1 MRYVILM
8 GDAGAGKSTLVEK
21 VTGMKGRSSASSTS
35 ATRASSLFRSVEAD
49 EKGSFI
55 ICDTPG
61 TNSATERFQ
70 HNLHVAH
77 ALNFQP
83 VNLILI
89 VVKADTRI
97 ETVLDRVGDYMG
109 RFLPEDLPEELLGL
123 CITHMDQVN
132 WKKGEVINHL
142 NKNFGIKSVI
152 TTSYETQGH
161 AIARRIGKEC
171 SKTPHKIHVDSEMF
185 LKLFKI
191 QNNNLKVLRETKRE
205 VARFEKM
212 KICFFNEL
220 RNIIDNEKGD
230 LIFEFQAWMRQE
242 ILDSQKRISDSN
254 NFTFCNDAN
263 MAIEAGHIANL
274 TNQLREILRYVRIA
288 AMDYHKNVETDFR
301 KCPYCG
307 LVWHLVEGCE
317 GNTTCGERPLDH
329 KWDGK
334 STVMATFE
342 FFWIKADEKLRIRR
356 TGEINRAQKLSRY
369 FSQLPSRQSSKQGCG
384 NTIAWKYMK
393 PVRVPQEFIPKKAIT
408 TDDVKLVPEQHT
420 ESWNRKFQKEIKGMS
435 KLSVEN

>member
-21 VTGMKGRSSASSTS
+21 VTGKKGRSSASSTS
-35 ATRASSLFRSVEAD
+35 ATRASALFKSVEAD

-70 HNLHVAH
+70 HNLHIAH

-132 WKKGEVINHL
+132 WTAGEVTKHL
-142 NKNFGIKSVI
+142 NNNFGIKSVI
-152 TTSYETQGH
+152 TASYETQGH
-161 AIARRIGKEC
+161 AIARRIGQRC
-171 SKTPHKIHVDSEMF
+171 SKTPHRIHVDSEMF

-212 KICFFNEL
+212 KICFFQEL
-220 RNIIDNEKGD
+220 PKITENEKGD
-230 LIFEFQAWMRQE
+230 LIFEFQAWMREE
-242 ILDSQKRISDSN
+242 IIESQKRISNSN

-307 LVWHLVEGCE
+307 LVWHLVEGCDE
-317 GNTTCGERPLDH
+317 DTTYGKRPLNH

-334 STVMATFE
+334 STLMAAFE
-342 FFWIKADEKLRIRR
+342 FVWVKADEKLRIRR
-356 TGEINRAQKLSRY
+356 TGEIDRAQKLSGY
-369 FSQLPSRQSSKQGCG
+369 FNQSPSRQSQQGCG
-384 NTIAWKYMK
+384 KTIAWKDMK
-393 PVRVPQEFIPKKAIT
+393 PVSVPQEFIPKKAIT
-408 TDDVKLVPEQHT
+408 TDDVRLVPEQHT
-420 ESWNRKFQKEIKGMS
+420 ESWDRKFQKEIKGMS

>member
-21 VTGMKGRSSASSTS
+21 VTGKKGRSSASSTS
-35 ATRASSLFRSVEAD
+35 ATKASALFRSVEAD
-49 EKGSFI
+49 GKGSFI

-70 HNLHVAH
+70 HNLHIAH
-77 ALNFQP
+77 ALNFQL

-132 WKKGEVINHL
+132 WKEGEVIKHL
-142 NKNFGIKSVI
+142 NNNFGIKSVI
-152 TTSYETQGH
+152 TTSNETQGH
-161 AIARRIGKEC
+161 ALACKIGKEC
-171 SKTPHKIHVDSEMF
+171 SKTPHRINVDSEMF

-191 QNNNLKVLRETKRE
+191 QNNNLKVLRETKQE

-212 KICFFNEL
+212 KNCFFEEL
-220 RNIIDNEKGD
+220 SNITESEKGD
-230 LIFEFQAWMRQE
+230 LIFEFQAWMREE
-242 ILDSQKRISDSN
+242 IIESQKKISNSN
-254 NFTFCNDAN
+254 NFTFRNDST

-274 TNQLREILRYVRIA
+274 ANQLREILRYVRIA

-317 GNTTCGERPLDH
+317 GNTRCGERPLDY

-334 STVMATFE
+334 SALMATFE
-342 FFWIKADEKLRIRR
+342 FFWVKADEILRIRR

-369 FSQLPSRQSSKQGCG
+369 FNQSPSRQSQQGCG
-384 NTIAWKYMK
+384 NTIAWKDMK
-393 PVRVPQEFIPKKAIT
+393 PVTVPQEFIPRKAIT
-408 TDDVKLVPEQHT
+408 TDDVKLIPEQHT
-420 ESWNRKFQKEIKGMS
+420 ESWDKKFQKEIKGMS
-435 KLSVEN
+435 KLSIEN

>member
-21 VTGMKGRSSASSTS
+21 VTGKKGRSSASSTS
-35 ATRASSLFRSVEAD
+35 ATKASALFRSVEAD
-49 EKGSFI
+49 GKGSFI

-70 HNLHVAH
+70 HNLHIAH
-77 ALNFQP
+77 ALNFQL

-132 WKKGEVINHL
+132 WKEGEVIKHL
-142 NKNFGIKSVI
+142 NNNFGIKSVI
-152 TTSYETQGH
+152 TTSNETQGH
-161 AIARRIGKEC
+161 ALACKIGKEC
-171 SKTPHKIHVDSEMF
+171 SKTPHRINVDSEMF

-191 QNNNLKVLRETKRE
+191 QNNNLKVLRETKQE

-212 KICFFNEL
+212 KNCFFEEL
-220 RNIIDNEKGD
+220 SNITESEKGD
-230 LIFEFQAWMRQE
+230 LIFEFQAWMREE
-242 ILDSQKRISDSN
+242 IIESQKRISNSN
-254 NFTFCNDAN
+254 NFTFRNDST

-274 TNQLREILRYVRIA
+274 ANQLREILRYVRIA

-317 GNTTCGERPLDH
+317 GNTRCGERPLDY

-334 STVMATFE
+334 SALMATFE
-342 FFWIKADEKLRIRR
+342 FFWVKADEILRIRR

-369 FSQLPSRQSSKQGCG
+369 FNQSPSRQSQQGCG
-384 NTIAWKYMK
+384 NTIAWKDMK
-393 PVRVPQEFIPKKAIT
+393 PVTVPQEFIPRKAIT
-408 TDDVKLVPEQHT
+408 TDDVKLIPEQHT
-420 ESWNRKFQKEIKGMS
+420 ESWDKKFQKEIKGMS
-435 KLSVEN
+435 KLSIEN

>member
-21 VTGMKGRSSASSTS
+21 VTGKKGRSSASSTS
-35 ATRASSLFRSVEAD
+35 ATKASALFRSVEAD
-49 EKGSFI
+49 GKGSFI

-70 HNLHVAH
+70 HNLHIAH

-132 WKKGEVINHL
+132 WKEGEVIKHL
-142 NKNFGIKSVI
+142 NNNFGIKSVI
-152 TTSYETQGH
+152 TTSNETQGH
-161 AIARRIGKEC
+161 ALACKIGKEC
-171 SKTPHKIHVDSEMF
+171 SKTPHRINVDSEMF

-191 QNNNLKVLRETKRE
+191 QNNNLKVLRETKQE

-212 KICFFNEL
+212 KNCFFEEL
-220 RNIIDNEKGD
+220 SNITESEKGD
-230 LIFEFQAWMRQE
+230 LIFEFQAWMREE
-242 ILDSQKRISDSN
+242 IIESQKRISNSN
-254 NFTFCNDAN
+254 NFTFRNDST

-274 TNQLREILRYVRIA
+274 ANQLREILRYVRIA

-317 GNTTCGERPLDH
+317 GNTRCGERPLDY

-334 STVMATFE
+334 SALMATFE
-342 FFWIKADEKLRIRR
+342 FFWVKADEILRIRR

-369 FSQLPSRQSSKQGCG
+369 FNQSPSRQSQQGCG
-384 NTIAWKYMK
+384 NTIAWKDMK
-393 PVRVPQEFIPKKAIT
+393 PVTVPQEFIPRKAIT
-408 TDDVKLVPEQHT
+408 TDDVKLIPEQHT
-420 ESWNRKFQKEIKGMS
+420 ESWDKKFQKEIKGMS
-435 KLSVEN
+435 KLSIEN